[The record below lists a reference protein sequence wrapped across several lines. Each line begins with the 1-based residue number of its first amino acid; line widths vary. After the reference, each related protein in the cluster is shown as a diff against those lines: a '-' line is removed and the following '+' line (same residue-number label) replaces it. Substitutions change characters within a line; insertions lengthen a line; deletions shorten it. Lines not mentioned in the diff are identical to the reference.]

1 MSPTV
6 APRRYQLPVE
16 HALDYGEAMPRYGQL
31 NEPYVASWFARD
43 EPGGPMW
50 ALNLMKY
57 RERAEYADGR
67 ESSISGMEADD
78 VYAPHEHLRKVGS
91 RLIMMAP
98 VVHQLVGDE
107 HVWDRIAIA
116 QYRDRVAM
124 IEMSSNADFQK
135 DEDHKEAGM
144 DFTIVM
150 ATFPVGGDPVP
161 PQESGADDDRLMLLQ
176 VVGDAAR
183 TRHRRRRRQSTRI
196 GRFAIEDRILGD
208 DRTFAEARY
217 DLISRDVADA
227 ARRTWLNAQRHRLR
241 RHRRPDARRHRTF
254 THRHEQGAV
263 LMEILRTSEA
273 DAAEILG
280 GIADYPDWQPLRHH
294 RRRRR
299 CRVRISVSISS
310 MRATRGLT

>member
-1 MSPTV
+1 
-6 APRRYQLPVE
+6 
-16 HALDYGEAMPRYGQL
+16 
-31 NEPYVASWFARD
+31 
-43 EPGGPMW
+43 MW

-57 RERAEYADGR
+57 RKRAEYAAGR

-78 VYAPHEHLRKVGS
+78 EYAPHEHLRKVGS
-91 RLIMMAP
+91 RIVMMAP
-98 VVHQLVGDE
+98 VVQLVVGDE

-161 PQESGADDDRLMLLQ
+161 PQESGADGDRLMLLQ
-176 VVGDAAR
+176 VVGEAAAPDIAADVE
-183 TRHRRRRRQSTRI
+183 STRI

-217 DLISRDVADA
+217 DLISRSVADELA
-227 ARRTWLNAQRHRLR
+227 ARGA
-241 RHRRPDARRHRTF
+241 
-254 THRHEQGAV
+254 THSDTDYV
-263 LMEILRTSEA
+263 V
-273 DAAEILG
+273 
-280 GIADYPDWQPLRHH
+280 IADPKLDDIAR
-294 RRRRR
+294 
-299 CRVRISVSISS
+299 S
-310 MRATRGLT
+310 LTDTSQVLF